1 MTYPHYQWCLSEA
14 SLPPA
19 DWLQALEQWLPTTGV
34 AGSFAPL
41 LGQLLWQRGWRRLE
55 DIQTFIQAAAYQPTS
70 PWAFGDEME
79 WAIARLQQ
87 AYEQP
92 EKVAIWGDF
101 DADGLTATAVLWEGL
116 GQFWAQ
122 HSHLRYYV
130 PNRFTESHGLSKSG
144 LDDLA
149 DWGCTLIVT
158 CDTGSTADAELA
170 YAQSLGMAVIV
181 TDHHTLPETRPP
193 VVALIN
199 PRQLAD
205 AHPLHDLSGVAV
217 AYKLL
222 EALYE
227 RLPTIS
233 QQPLETVLDL
243 VAIGLIADLV
253 ALRGDCRYL
262 TQVGLKQLEAQA
274 KQGLRPGLTKL
285 LQLCKRTGDRPSDV
299 AFGIGPRINA
309 VSRIHGD
316 ARFGVELLTSRDRPR
331 AEALALEAELANTRR
346 KDLQASVMAQA
357 EAQLA
362 QLDLSTTQVI
372 LLSDPQWSPGVLGLV
387 ASQIAQAYGR
397 PTILFQTETT
407 AVAGQP
413 LMARGSARSVR
424 QIDLYELVKA
434 QSHLLTSFGGHP
446 LAAGMSLPVENLP
459 LFTAGLNRAVRSQLP
474 TANLTQPPP
483 LEIDVE
489 VTLADLGKDLF
500 RALKLLEPYGM
511 GNPTPRLLLKQVQ
524 IEHLREDRIKDRRG
538 GKQRYFKV
546 TFDLTD
552 LATQTAFPGH
562 WWGHRR
568 QDLPE
573 GCYDVVI
580 ELDFNAYQ
588 KRYEARLIDH
598 RVVTT
603 AAAPM
608 TTAAA
613 TDWLVDQRQ
622 TAITL
627 AKAEVPPPALLTCPM
642 DWSDF
647 GPYPAASQALTLAYP
662 PPPAMAPVQRWQQLL
677 GIAKYLAR
685 TGEGRPRS
693 QVREKLG
700 ISDRTLQVGLLALK
714 TLGFTIQ
721 QTETALTIAAPA
733 QQRDPEQFELAA
745 ADFVVAV
752 QEESFRQRYFYEVPI
767 STLQQVL
774 GRAMPVAP
782 PPTLAATELPDE
794 PQDRHRDAV

>member
-1 MTYPHYQWCLSEA
+1 MAYPHYQWCLAEPS
-14 SLPPA
+14 SPPA
-19 DWLQALEQWLPTTGV
+19 DWLQAFEQWLSTIEG
-34 AGSFAPL
+34 AGAFAPL
-41 LGQLLWQRGWRRLE
+41 LGQLLWQRGWRRLA
-55 DIQTFIQAAAYQPTS
+55 DIQTFIQAEAYQPTS

-87 AYEQP
+87 AHEHS

-122 HSHLRYYV
+122 HRQLRYYV
-130 PNRFTESHGLSKSG
+130 PNRFTESHGLSKAG

-158 CDTGSTADAELA
+158 CDTGSTAGPELA

-199 PRQLAD
+199 PRQLAE

-222 EALYE
+222 EALYD
-227 RLPTIS
+227 RLPTVP

-285 LQLCKRTGDRPSDV
+285 LQFCKRTGDRPSDV

-407 AVAGQP
+407 ATAGQS
-413 LMARGSARSVR
+413 LIARGSARSVR

-474 TANLTQPPP
+474 TANLTQSPP
-483 LEIDVE
+483 LTLDLE
-489 VTLADLGKDLF
+489 VRLADLGKDLF

-511 GNPTPRLLLKQVQ
+511 GNPTPRLWLQQVQ
-524 IEHLREDRIKDRRG
+524 IEHLREERIKARRG

-546 TFDLTD
+546 TFDMTD
-552 LATQTAFPGH
+552 PATQTTFPGH

-568 QDLPE
+568 QDLPA
-573 GCYDVVI
+573 GCHDVVI

-588 KRYEARLIDH
+588 KRYEARLIDY
-598 RVVTT
+598 RPLTT
-603 AAAPM
+603 DPPS
-608 TTAAA
+608 TAETAG
-613 TDWLVDQRQ
+613 WLVDQRQ
-622 TAITL
+622 TAP
-627 AKAEVPPPALLTCPM
+627 ANAAPPALLTCPL
-642 DWSDF
+642 DWSAFTRYADEAQ
-647 GPYPAASQALTLAYP
+647 PLTLAYP
-662 PPPAMAPVQRWQQLL
+662 PPPVAPPTQRWQQLL

-685 TGEGRPRS
+685 TGAWHARS
-693 QVREKLG
+693 RVAAKLAV
-700 ISDRTLQVGLLALK
+700 SDRTLQIGLLALQ
-714 TLGFTIQ
+714 TLGFTLQ
-721 QTETALTIAAPA
+721 QTETELALAAPA
-733 QQRDPEQFELAA
+733 QPPNSEQSELAA
-745 ADFVVAV
+745 ADFLVAV
-752 QEESFRQRYFYEVPI
+752 QEESFRQRYFYEVPVA
-767 STLQQVL
+767 TLQQVL
-774 GRAMPVAP
+774 HRATPAAAVPQPSGTATALSGE
-782 PPTLAATELPDE
+782 PTEQASDT
-794 PQDRHRDAV
+794 V